1 MATKSIV
8 SYQPKTGLPV
18 GLLDSLAPG
27 KIEDFITNAFCWILS
42 NTAFDA
48 CFLDYLSEEGLSMP
62 ALDREALRW
71 ETQTS
76 FPRGEGMWPVRPDM
90 TCSDGKRGI
99 VFEHKVW
106 SWLRE
111 DQLGDYR
118 NHAPPP
124 FNEAPVVLITA
135 YPGQHQ
141 QKPDLKLCWHHIHE
155 LLEKWLQLQSD
166 SHDPVVHFVVED
178 FRHLLERRGLG
189 PMDRLEQKV
198 IKGYFLVAD
207 FHENLKKMMWAV
219 LGKEW
224 PDTAERQV
232 DNQWGRL
239 GFQVRG
245 ERKDTTT
252 WNPGLFVGVLLDGWD
267 HCTKPVD
274 RNRGPDACVILNLG
288 EDLHPAAAVP
298 AYQQLVTYLKS
309 EKFPDGWTFYD
320 HAGDENVISERYGAH
335 RGPNPWHPF
344 HIRCPLVEVLAGAQ
358 KAEEQIN
365 QFYKDAHEVVRLV
378 LEHPS
383 LKKSWT

>member
-1 MATKSIV
+1 MTTTSSA
-8 SYQPKTGLPV
+8 SYRLKTGLAP

-42 NTAFDA
+42 NTGFDE
-48 CFLDYLSEEGLSMP
+48 CFLDYLSEEGLSMS

-155 LLEKWLQLQSD
+155 LLEKWLRLQSD

-198 IKGYFLVAD
+198 IEGYFLVAD

-219 LGKEW
+219 SGQEW
-224 PDTAERQV
+224 PCTVERKVV
-232 DNQWGRL
+232 DKWGRL

-245 ERKDTTT
+245 KSGGTGWD
-252 WNPGLFVGVLLDGWD
+252 PGLFVGVLLDGSD
-267 HCTKPVD
+267 HCTEPVD
-274 RNRGPDACVILNLG
+274 RNRGPDACVVLSLD
-288 EDLHPAAAVP
+288 EDLHPAPAVP
-298 AYQQLVTYLKS
+298 AYRKLVAYLKS
-309 EKFPDGWTFYD
+309 VSFPDGWTFYD
-320 HAGDENVISERYGAH
+320 HLGDEKVRE
-335 RGPNPWHPF
+335 PNQWHPF
-344 HIRCPLVEVLAGAQ
+344 HIRCPLVEVLAGARN
-358 KAEEQIN
+358 AEEQISK
-365 QFYKDAHEVVRLV
+365 FYNDTNETVRLV

-383 LKKSWT
+383 LKEPWTRA